1 MKTDKTK
8 NETNRKQSDAER
20 AREEAAALQEKLE
33 KSQGEV
39 YRLKAK
45 LENAQGEQES
55 LRQELE
61 KAQSGVSRI
70 HADRDRVGKTVSYRL
85 TAQNETPHPTIL
97 THSPKTTIR
106 CTGLLRG
113 GKDQGGDGAHP
124 GHVGQVAAAAREAA
138 EFAGQGPERGRS
150 SAG

>member
-1 MKTDKTK
+1 MTNPSIPNDRLIMKSDQT
-8 NETNRKQSDAER
+8 ETRKQSDAER

-70 HADRDRVGKTVSYRL
+70 HADRDRVGKT
-85 TAQNETPHPTIL
+85 A
-97 THSPKTTIR
+97 
-106 CTGLLRG
+106 
-113 GKDQGGDGAHP
+113 
-124 GHVGQVAAAAREAA
+124 
-138 EFAGQGPERGRS
+138 
-150 SAG
+150 